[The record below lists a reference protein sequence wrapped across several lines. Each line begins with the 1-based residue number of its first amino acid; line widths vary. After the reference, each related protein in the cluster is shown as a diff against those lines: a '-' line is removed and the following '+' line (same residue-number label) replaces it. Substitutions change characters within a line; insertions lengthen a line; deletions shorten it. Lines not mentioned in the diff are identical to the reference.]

1 MISSRFRILRIIPV
15 VLVSITLLIF
25 FFAKKSPV
33 LSEYVPLIVRI
44 FMILFGVY
52 LLCILVI
59 GELRT
64 RIIKLKIYN
73 NFLTKAGFIGLGI
86 KSVIYYKDV
95 DGYSLGSQS
104 IRGGRVFETFNL
116 ISGKYK
122 VLKLSEY
129 YYANYQEM
137 KDAIIKAG
145 VKNLGPSDRN
155 FIRETIEIFK

>member
-1 MISSRFRILRIIPV
+1 MISSKFRIFRIIPI

-25 FFAKKSPV
+25 FFAKKSPAF
-33 LSEYVPLIVRI
+33 SEHFPLIVRI

-64 RIIKLKIYN
+64 RIIKVKIYD
-73 NFLTKAGFIGLGI
+73 NFLSKAGFIGLGI

-116 ISGKYK
+116 IRGKYK

-129 YYANYQEM
+129 YHANYREM
-137 KDAIIKAG
+137 KDAVVKAG
-145 VKNLGPSDRN
+145 VKDLGLSDRN
-155 FIRETIEIFK
+155 FIREAIEIFS